1 MKKFLEKIKA
11 FFCSTDKQLHFFAA
25 FFIAAVIYILI
36 VASQP
41 WWVAM
46 LIGTGISAIVC
57 VVKEIWDKQ
66 NPDKHSFEWLDIVAD
81 ALGILVFIAATLI
94 NIG

>member
-41 WWVAM
+41 WRRAM

-81 ALGILVFIAATLI
+81 ALGILVFIAATFI